1 MGSGTHDTSGD
12 DTMAKGGRWPGRV
25 STSRPVDCAGRPRS
39 PSSRQSSSASSP
51 ASTWRPPR
59 AAPVLV
65 NGAPALRL
73 ELDGALEAIVT
84 FAVTQGRVT
93 AAYIVRNPHKLH
105 AVDQET
111 VLTR

>member
-1 MGSGTHDTSGD
+1 MLTNHCHIRR
-12 DTMAKGGRWPGRV
+12 A
-25 STSRPVDCAGRPRS
+25 AGVYV
-39 PSSRQSSSASSP
+39 A
-51 ASTWRPPR
+51 ATR

-73 ELDGALEAIVT
+73 ELDDALEAVVT

-93 AAYIVRNPHKLH
+93 AAYIVRSPHKLH
-105 AVDQET
+105 AVEQET

>member
-1 MGSGTHDTSGD
+1 MTTRGE
-12 DTMAKGGRWPGRV
+12 GRTLARAPEHVAAR
-25 STSRPVDCAGRPRS
+25 RPR
-39 PSSRQSSSASSP
+39 REVTVAEQQAVVERFLTGVYV
-51 ASTWRPPR
+51 AAPR

-73 ELDGALEAIVT
+73 EHDDALEAIVT

>member
-1 MGSGTHDTSGD
+1 MLLTD
-12 DTMAKGGRWPGRV
+12 GGGV
-25 STSRPVDCAGRPRS
+25 KQAALRPIVGVDKVLRFLTGVYVAATRG
-39 PSSRQSSSASSP
+39 
-51 ASTWRPPR
+51 
-59 AAPVLV
+59 APVLV

-93 AAYIVRNPHKLH
+93 AAYIVRNPHKLL